1 VEVFSNNDGKG
12 ILYIVD
18 RNGNT
23 IIIRDINLVAG
34 LSVIEVDVTSLSSGI
49 YFVTVIS
56 QNRSNVISFVKAN

>member
-1 VEVFSNNDGKG
+1 VEVFSNNDGKS

>member
-1 VEVFSNNDGKG
+1 MEVFSNNDGKG

>member
-1 VEVFSNNDGKG
+1 MEVFSNNDGKG

-23 IIIRDINLVAG
+23 ILTRDLNLVAG
-34 LSVIEVDVTSLSSGI
+34 LSGIEVDVTSLSNGI
-49 YFVTVIS
+49 YFGTVIS